1 MTYLILTIFI
11 LNICPTELQLNKANF
26 ADTEALVLESDFSIS
41 NDIDSSKIYDKRDY
55 FNFEIV
61 NSPFL
66 TVNIFCSLFVLPEC
80 VLMLNSTIET
90 YF

>member
-1 MTYLILTIFI
+1 MYLTK
-11 LNICPTELQLNKANF
+11 LQLNKANF
-26 ADTEALVLESDFSIS
+26 ADTEAPVLDSDFSLT
-41 NDIDSSKIYDKRDY
+41 NDIDSSKIYDKQDY

-61 NSPFL
+61 NFPFL
-66 TVNIFCSLFVLPEC
+66 MVYIFCSLFVLPEC